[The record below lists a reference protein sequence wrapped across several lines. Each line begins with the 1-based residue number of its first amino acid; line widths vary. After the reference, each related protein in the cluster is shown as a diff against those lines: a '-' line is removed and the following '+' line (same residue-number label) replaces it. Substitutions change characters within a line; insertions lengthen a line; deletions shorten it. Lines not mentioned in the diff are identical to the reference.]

1 MKTFKEFTNSINTLP
16 ALQDKLTNTLVISL
30 QGQTKISENEKEKF
44 SKEISNTIQDQ
55 VFISQFSDKIG
66 SPLENE
72 SEEDFVKRGSN
83 ILRKMLYAKFL

>member
-1 MKTFKEFTNSINTLP
+1 
-16 ALQDKLTNTLVISL
+16 VISL